1 MDLLPELRW
10 TAAALPATELTLV
23 AIFSPEDQT
32 VRASGVA
39 VPEGAEPHAA
49 AIGRLL
55 EALMD
60 RLEALDPATADREM
74 NPRPVE
80 PHPGVSQP
88 VADALAAYAAGSVAA
103 LDALEVAQPGTAFRQ
118 RAWRELRGI
127 APGSPVTYGSLAER
141 CGSPRAVRAAGGACA
156 ANLVA
161 VVVPCHRVVRADGG
175 PGQYLYGTAAK
186 EALLAH
192 EAAHAD

>member
-23 AIFSPEDQT
+23 AVFSPEDQT

-39 VPEGAEPHAA
+39 VPEDSEPPAA

-55 EALMD
+55 ETLMD
-60 RLEALDPATADREM
+60 RLEALDPTTADREM

-88 VADALAAYAAGSVAA
+88 VVDALAAYAAGDVAA
-103 LDALEVAQPGTAFRQ
+103 LDALDVTQPGTAFRQ
-118 RAWRELRGI
+118 RA
-127 APGSPVTYGSLAER
+127 T
-141 CGSPRAVRAAGGACA
+141 
-156 ANLVA
+156 
-161 VVVPCHRVVRADGG
+161 
-175 PGQYLYGTAAK
+175 
-186 EALLAH
+186 
-192 EAAHAD
+192 